1 MTPPVQRRSTI
12 PPATWVIAG
21 SVFMVVAFFLM
32 IVVASRRGR
41 MHPEFLVVATFVGAI
56 SAGFTVLVG
65 YVYGDAKRR
74 GMRYVMWTW
83 LAALIPN
90 GLGVILYFI
99 LREPMPFFCTR
110 CGGATP
116 AGFAFCA
123 RCGAV
128 TAPSC
133 RQCGKVSQEGWSHCA
148 YCGTQL

>member
-1 MTPPVQRRSTI
+1 LQPEH
-12 PPATWVIAG
+12 IA
-21 SVFMVVAFFLM
+21 
-32 IVVASRRGR
+32 
-41 MHPEFLVVATFVGAI
+41 VGLGMGLLA
-56 SAGFTVLVG
+56 AGYALLVG

-83 LAALIPN
+83 LAVLIPN

-99 LREPMPFFCTR
+99 LRDAMPFYCTR

-123 RCGAV
+123 RCGAA

-133 RQCGKVSQEGWSHCA
+133 RQCGKVSQPGWSHCA
-148 YCGTQL
+148 YCGAQL